1 MYRFSRPVTIARSRT
16 DAYRRQHASR
26 DDFAKK
32 RLTFQRWQALDFHP
46 QMSIGTGGAMITV
59 QVNDMTCG
67 HCAAAIEEAVA
78 AVDALA
84 RLEIDLPSHRVQIQ
98 TRDANADSV
107 LAAIRE
113 AGYTPEI
120 VVVDAAKR
128 TAADVSMPR
137 PCRHRMLSLDI
148 DMM

>member
-32 RLTFQRWQALDFHP
+32 RLTFQRWQAF
-46 QMSIGTGGAMITV
+46 
-59 QVNDMTCG
+59 NDMTCG

-84 RLEIDLPSHRVQIQ
+84 RVEIDLPSHRVQIQ